1 MKLLLDFYKVLLV
14 IIIWDLISLLISK
27 NPFIID
33 WNIVL
38 NYLLKVSI
46 IFLMFLILKFIKTKK

>member
-46 IFLMFLILKFIKTKK
+46 IFLMFLILKFITTKK